1 VAGALTLL
9 RLNGVTVR
17 FGGVTALQDV
27 GLEVEAGELV
37 GLIGPNGAGKSTL
50 FNVISGVVAPA
61 AGRVHVAGVPT
72 AALRPSRVT
81 ALGVGRTFQT
91 PRPFRELT
99 VARNVEAG
107 LHARTRAGLLD
118 VLAGTRRHARER
130 ARARARVAE
139 LLEFVGLGGQAD
151 ALAGTLSLPDLRR
164 LEIARALAAE
174 PRLLLLD
181 EPAAG
186 LDLADLRAVVAIV
199 RRINAIGVAILVIE
213 HNMRVLM
220 RLARRVVV
228 LDHGVKIA
236 EGLPAA
242 IQRDPRVI
250 EAYLG
255 QGPAASA

>member
-1 VAGALTLL
+1 MWLALS
-9 RLNGVTVR
+9 GVTVR
-17 FGGVTALQDV
+17 FGGLTALQDV
-27 GLEVEAGELV
+27 GLEMDAGELV

-72 AALRPSRVT
+72 AALRPCRVT
-81 ALGVGRTFQT
+81 ALGVARTFQT

-107 LHARTRAGLLD
+107 LHARTRAGLVD
-118 VLAGTRRHARER
+118 VLLGTRRHGRER
-130 ARARARVAE
+130 ARTALRVAE
-139 LLEFVGLGGQAD
+139 LLEFVGLQARAD
-151 ALAGTLSLPDLRR
+151 ALAGALSLPDLRR

-174 PRLLLLD
+174 PRVLLLD

-186 LDLADLRAVVAIV
+186 LDLADLRAVVAMV
-199 RRINAIGVAILVIE
+199 RRINALGVGILLIE

-236 EGLPAA
+236 EGPPDAV
-242 IQRDPRVI
+242 QRDPRVI

-255 QGPAASA
+255 QGAAAGPP

>member
-1 VAGALTLL
+1 MLLAL
-9 RLNGVTVR
+9 RGVTVR
-17 FGGVTALQDV
+17 FGGLTALSDV

-50 FNVISGVVAPA
+50 FNVISGLVEPA
-61 AGRVHVAGVPT
+61 AGRVEVAGVPT
-72 AALRPSRVT
+72 TRLRPCRVT
-81 ALGVGRTFQT
+81 ALGVARTFQT
-91 PRPFRELT
+91 PRPFRELS

-107 LHARTRAGLLD
+107 LHVRTRAGLLD
-118 VLAGTRRHARER
+118 VLAGSRRHAGER

-139 LLEFVGLGGQAD
+139 LLEFVGLGGHGD
-151 ALAGTLSLPDLRR
+151 AVAGALSLADLRR

-174 PRLLLLD
+174 PRVLLLD

-186 LDLADLRAVVAIV
+186 LDPADLRAVVATV
-199 RRINAIGVAILVIE
+199 RRINDLGVAVVVIE

-236 EGLPAA
+236 EGPPGA
-242 IQRDPRVI
+242 IQRDPRVV

-255 QGPAASA
+255 QGHEGHR